1 MFCVYSAKYYYLI
14 VKNLPITILFK
25 SAQNKAR
32 QDVLIFMSKNS
43 MYYFYFCGKK
53 VKTKYLLS
61 NVISYRCIDF
71 ICC

>member
-53 VKTKYLLS
+53 
-61 NVISYRCIDF
+61 
-71 ICC
+71 